1 MSRQNH
7 PQNHPKASLPIWVW
21 PFAVTCFAIPVI
33 SVGGAIPT
41 GLGVGAG
48 FYCLAVAREGNKTT
62 HRKLFHCGAAMA
74 AAWTL
79 FLVVAGGAAVLQ
91 DKVFSP
97 KAAQHHEEQF
107 ADTDGVAPNTT
118 RTASVRENSSES
130 ASPGDAKQREI
141 YAKAVS
147 MRDDIKDAEQ
157 RERDF
162 RAKGMGEVAHK
173 QVVHI
178 KGMHESRQEFYAEFY
193 DISRAELDEIIARGD
208 RENWPHD

>member
-1 MSRQNH
+1 MSRQDN
-7 PQNHPKASLPIWVW
+7 PKTPLPIWVW

-48 FYCLAVAREGNKTT
+48 FYCLAVAREGNKST
-62 HRKLFHCGAAMA
+62 HRKLFHCGTAMA
-74 AAWTL
+74 TAWTL

-97 KAAQHHEEQF
+97 EAAQHHEEHF
-107 ADTDGVAPNTT
+107 ADTGEVAPNTI
-118 RTASVRENSSES
+118 RTASAPGNSGGKALLDDST
-130 ASPGDAKQREI
+130 QREI

-147 MRDDIKDAEQ
+147 MRDDIERAEQ
-157 RERDF
+157 REREF

-173 QVVHI
+173 QVEHI
-178 KGMHESRQEFYAEFY
+178 KGMHESRQEFFADFY
-193 DISRAELDEIIARGD
+193 EISRAELDEIVARGD
-208 RENWPHD
+208 RENWPRD